1 MDVQICLQAL
11 LSVLLGIYPEV
22 ESYSNF
28 VLRCLYTYC
37 FSIVSINI
45 LQSHQQCIRISISHL
60 PQYLLF
66 SVGFAFWPFIC
77 HLCRN
82 TCSFAHIFWLD
93 YFSLFCLLQSYRNS
107 LCILQTNFNLIVW
120 QKVIDNDFR
129 FYSAISL

>member
-1 MDVQICLQAL
+1 MGVQICLKAL

-37 FSIVSINI
+37 FSIVFINI

-60 PQYLLF
+60 HQYLLF
-66 SVGFAFWPFIC
+66 SIGFDLNFFWWLVMLSIFLYAFWPFIC

-82 TCSFAHIFWLD
+82 TYSFAHIFDWIISVCFVCCRVIGIL
-93 YFSLFCLLQSYRNS
+93 YVFCRW
-107 LCILQTNFNLIVW
+107 ILI
-120 QKVIDNDFR
+120 
-129 FYSAISL
+129 